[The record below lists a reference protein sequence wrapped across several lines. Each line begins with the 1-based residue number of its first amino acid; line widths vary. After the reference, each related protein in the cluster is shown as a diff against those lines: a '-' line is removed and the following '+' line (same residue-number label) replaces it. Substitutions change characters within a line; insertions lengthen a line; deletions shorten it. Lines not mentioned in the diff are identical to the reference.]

1 MTQFIKLREEDVLD
15 IKHLESGL
23 EYGSTTKMKDKTYS
37 RFRYQGVVF
46 TVSDSDTFVKDFLA
60 GKCHS
65 ITLADGTRTITDSEG
80 VESPV
85 RDIQFDSHVTSAQ
98 IIGIK
103 TTGAILRGISEG
115 KVDLSS
121 VASLQE
127 AAI

>member
-23 EYGSTTKMKDKTYS
+23 SYKADSKLAGKTYS

-46 TVSDSDTFVKDFLA
+46 TVADTDTFVKDFLA
-60 GKCHS
+60 GKCHT
-65 ITLADGTRTITDSEG
+65 ITLADGTRTITLEDG
-80 VESPV
+80 TESKI

-103 TTGAILRGISEG
+103 TTGAILKGISEG
-115 KVDLSS
+115 TVDLTS
-121 VASLQE
+121 VAQLQE
-127 AAI
+127 ASI